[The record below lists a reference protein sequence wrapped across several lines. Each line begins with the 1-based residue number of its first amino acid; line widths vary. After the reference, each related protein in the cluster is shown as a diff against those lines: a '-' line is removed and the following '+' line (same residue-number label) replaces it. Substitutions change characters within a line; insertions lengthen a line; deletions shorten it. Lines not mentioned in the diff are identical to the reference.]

1 MRPMINDVPRIKI
14 AAQGVSIIFAGAAL
28 GLIIG
33 VAMIHMA
40 IFRPRA

>member
-1 MRPMINDVPRIKI
+1 MINDTPRLVI
-14 AAQGVSIIFAGAAL
+14 AAQGVGMIFAGAAI
-28 GLIIG
+28 GLICG